1 MLARERQ
8 AYILERIRNSGA
20 VRVADLTRALEVSDM
35 TIRRDLDQLAQLGL
49 LDKVHGGATAPDLHS
64 TDEPGFEMKS
74 VRDRPEK
81 EAIARAAAEMV
92 RPGSAVGLSAGTT
105 TWTLAHALL
114 DVPSLTV
121 VTNSVRI
128 AGVFYESSR
137 PDRTVVLTG
146 GVRTPSDALVGPVAE
161 ATLRSLNLDTV
172 FLGVHGMDEQVG
184 FTSPNLQEAE
194 TDRAFVR
201 AGRRLAVLADHSKW
215 GVIGLSTI
223 AALSEA
229 DVLVTD
235 DGLTPEASRVLAE
248 IVPQVLRVP
257 ARPSATTGP
266 SAAAGPGAS

>member
-114 DVPSLTV
+114 DIPSLTV

-201 AGRRLAVLADHSKW
+201 AGRRLVVLADHSKW

-223 AALSEA
+223 ADLSEA

-257 ARPSATTGP
+257 ARPSATAAP
-266 SAAAGPGAS
+266 SAAAGPEAS

>member
-8 AYILERIRNSGA
+8 AYIIERIRRSGA
-20 VRVADLTRALEVSDM
+20 VKVADLTRALSVSDM
-35 TIRRDLDQLAQLGL
+35 TVRRDLDILEQHGL
-49 LDKVHGGATAPDLHS
+49 LEKVHGGATAPDLGS
-64 TDEPGFEMKS
+64 ADEPGFETKS
-74 VRDRPEK
+74 VRDLAEK
-81 EAIARAAAEMV
+81 EAIAELAAAMV
-92 RPGSAVGLSAGTT
+92 RPGSAIGLSAGTT
-105 TWTLAHALL
+105 TWTLAHALR
-114 DVPSLTV
+114 DVPALTV

-128 AGVFYESSR
+128 AGVFYESAR

-201 AGRRLAVLADHSKW
+201 AGRRLVVLADHSKW
-215 GVIGLSTI
+215 GVVGLSTI

-235 DGLTPEASRVLAE
+235 DGLGPDASRVLGE
-248 IVPQVLRVP
+248 LVPDVRRAVLPRP
-257 ARPSATTGP
+257 EAAGRPS
-266 SAAAGPGAS
+266 

>member
-8 AYILERIRNSGA
+8 AYILERIRSVGA

-64 TDEPGFEMKS
+64 ADEPGFEMKS

-81 EAIARAAAEMV
+81 EAIARVAAEMV

-105 TWTLAHALL
+105 TWTLAHALR
-114 DVPSLTV
+114 DVPALTV

-128 AGVFYESSR
+128 ASVFYESSR

-161 ATLRSLNLDTV
+161 ATLRALNLDTV

-184 FTSPNLQEAE
+184 FTTPNLQEAE

-201 AGRRLAVLADHSKW
+201 AGRRLVVLADHSKW
-215 GVIGLSTI
+215 GVVGLSTI
-223 AALSEA
+223 AALSDA

-235 DGLTPEASRVLAE
+235 DGLPHEASRALAELVPQVIRATPRPSQTAGPEAS
-248 IVPQVLRVP
+248 
-257 ARPSATTGP
+257 
-266 SAAAGPGAS
+266 